1 MTDYPV
7 NNEQRTYT
15 EQEVFELLRRFKIE
29 EQTTTQRAREERE
42 LPLEIASFL
51 DETTKQQHQ
60 DNFKRYKREISKYYH
75 EEWTMAEEINKSFI
89 PKLKQFTVDTTQVVN
104 ANYKGAETSRLHG
117 RAATEI
123 FEQLLTIKSGGLS
136 TEEANQLLD
145 EALESA
151 KRLAI
156 HAWVQGRQQD
166 EEAKDYAIRALR
178 LPPSLKHLEAKE
190 SGSKREA
197 FSEEFIARYNE
208 ANYQQRILKA
218 AITNTSAGRGR
229 GGYQSISTWNN
240 PRGGRGFYGR
250 AVTPTI
256 LTVQHQQTIQ
266 HRERPVSNATQITTL
281 TTTTSINT
289 IEPYYNLNNEL
300 HHSLRWHPTGQSPTT
315 FSPLLENNNQSPL
328 APISNSK
335 WLQDPIF
342 QEADPMEESKEGD
355 DSRRSTSYQRSN
367 TEILGWRD
375 DRDIP
380 YTKSTIPLQVLYFTR
395 KDEEK
400 TNPGLPEIELIH
412 PGRTFQD
419 GRSSG
424 TKRANRK
431 RRLHLQNRSKGRI
444 RSGSN
449 ARGLPRFPKFRERRS
464 GLQIQIPCVR
474 PQCST
479 KDFLQNHA
487 LCHRAFEE
495 RRDPNHLLFGR
506 HLHPGEDKTRDEP
519 IDNQSKTSSR
529 ETRLPHQLQKEYSH
543 TIKNS
548 GVSGFYIQQ
557 QDNADICTTIEDYQP
572 DEEDPTVTYLFEE
585 NVQMDSR
592 TTREDDFHDSSS
604 GRGSITYKI
613 PTTGPV
619 EDITFDETEL
629 GSNLQIVKYQP
640 SRVTLVG
647 NFHNTEERPPNP
659 KDSSRKPEDG
669 HSCRCIK
676 QWMGNQLG
684 TDHSFR
690 ILEPGRENAFNKRTR
705 AEDNFI
711 CDSAPRWKMRKLN
724 NKNIL
729 GQQDRL
735 KDLAIQIQ
743 ELCNQHNIKPTE
755 EAAIRINDSK
765 KDVQL
770 YTKKMGEAENRR
782 LCSAPQPPA
791 ANVLDMV
798 NRPSSFSCRCPATSM
813 VTEGDVFISTLETDT
828 LSTEKTSR
836 TKGKAISSSDSI
848 VAQPI
853 PVPDDPKDETP
864 TTTNHLENK
873 PEMVSSRLA
882 IINNSRLQ
890 DGLDEETVNFLNRK
904 TRQSTQKIC
913 DNGWNHWTSWCRQ
926 QQPSCDPLDYDI
938 KNLLRF
944 LQDNKEYSSTH
955 LNTLRSSIAS
965 VFSIIHSQKQPIA
978 DQPLIKDFFTAKRN
992 SEVKIPSEQQLATW
1006 DVNILV
1012 EYIKM
1017 ELSPTSGLSLV
1028 QLQLKT
1034 ILLLCIATMWRP
1046 RSDIG
1051 RLQYHDV
1058 ILKQDGTTTSILL
1071 HARTPKEGQVKS
1083 VTLGTIEDENVCPVR
1098 TAHQFILKTAT
1109 IRQTLPKDQTFFLAY
1124 LDSTTKH
1131 PTSVRPTTV
1140 ANWIKSAMDKA
1151 GIDTN
1156 NYQAHSIRAAS
1167 STKAVELGHS
1177 IKDYSH

>member
-42 LPLEIASFL
+42 LPLDIASFL
-51 DETTKQQHQ
+51 DETTNQQHQ

-75 EEWTMAEEINKSFI
+75 EEWTVAEEINKSFI

-104 ANYKGAETSRLHG
+104 AHYKGAENSRLHG

-136 TEEANQLLD
+136 AEEANQLLD

-166 EEAKDYAIRALR
+166 DEAKDYAIRALR

-190 SGSKREA
+190 SGNKREA
-197 FSEEFIARYNE
+197 FSEEFIAKYNE

-218 AITNTSAGRGR
+218 AITSTSAGRGR
-229 GGYQSISTWNN
+229 GGYQSTSTWNN
-240 PRGGRGFYGR
+240 TRGGRGFYGR
-250 AVTPTI
+250 VTPTI

-266 HRERPVSNATQITTL
+266 HREHPVSNSTQITTL
-281 TTTTSINT
+281 TTTISINT
-289 IEPYYNLNNEL
+289 TDSTTTNAIEPYYNLNNEL
-300 HHSLRWHPTGQSPTT
+300 YHPLRWHSTGQSPTT
-315 FSPLLENNNQSPL
+315 FSPLLENNNQSFL
-328 APISNSK
+328 AHISNSK

-342 QEADPMEESKEGD
+342 QETDPMEESKEGD
-355 DSRRSTSYQRSN
+355 DSRRSTPYQRSN

-375 DRDIP
+375 DREIP
-380 YTKSTIPLQVLYFTR
+380 YTKSAIPLQVLYYTR

-412 PGRTFQD
+412 PSRTFQD

-449 ARGLPRFPKFRERRS
+449 ACGLPRFPKFRERRS

-479 KDFLQNHA
+479 KDFLQDHA
-487 LCHRAFEE
+487 LCHRTSEE

-506 HLHPGEDKTRDEP
+506 HLHLGEEKARNEP
-519 IDNQSKTSSR
+519 IDNQSKASSR

-572 DEEDPTVTYLFEE
+572 DEEDPTVTYLSEE

-619 EDITFDETEL
+619 EDITPDETEL

-647 NFHNTEERPPNP
+647 NFHNTEEWPPNP
-659 KDSSRKPEDG
+659 KNSSKKPEDD

-684 TDHSFR
+684 TNHSFR
-690 ILEPGRENAFNKRTR
+690 ILEPGRKNSLNKRTR

-711 CDSAPRWKMRKLN
+711 CDSAPCWKMRKLN
-724 NKNIL
+724 NKNLL

-735 KDLAIQIQ
+735 KVYDKIRGNNINDLAGPSDSNTRIMQPA
-743 ELCNQHNIKPTE
+743 QHQGNISTHPRDYEHSGRQIKPTKE
-755 EAAIRINDSK
+755 TAIRINDSEK
-765 KDVQL
+765 NVQL
-770 YTKKMGEAENRR
+770 YTEKMGETEDRR
-782 LCSAPQPPA
+782 FCSAPQPPA
-791 ANVLDMV
+791 ASVLDMV
-798 NRPSSFSCRCPATSM
+798 NRPSSFSRRCPATSM

-828 LSTEKTSR
+828 PSTEKTSR
-836 TKGKAISSSDSI
+836 TKGKASSSSDSI
-848 VAQPI
+848 LAQPI
-853 PVPDDPKDETP
+853 LVPDDPKDETP

-873 PEMVSSRLA
+873 SEM
-882 IINNSRLQ
+882 
-890 DGLDEETVNFLNRK
+890 TRK
-904 TRQSTQKIC
+904 Q
-913 DNGWNHWTSWCRQ
+913 
-926 QQPSCDPLDYDI
+926 
-938 KNLLRF
+938 
-944 LQDNKEYSSTH
+944 
-955 LNTLRSSIAS
+955 
-965 VFSIIHSQKQPIA
+965 
-978 DQPLIKDFFTAKRN
+978 
-992 SEVKIPSEQQLATW
+992 
-1006 DVNILV
+1006 
-1012 EYIKM
+1012 
-1017 ELSPTSGLSLV
+1017 
-1028 QLQLKT
+1028 
-1034 ILLLCIATMWRP
+1034 
-1046 RSDIG
+1046 
-1051 RLQYHDV
+1051 
-1058 ILKQDGTTTSILL
+1058 
-1071 HARTPKEGQVKS
+1071 
-1083 VTLGTIEDENVCPVR
+1083 
-1098 TAHQFILKTAT
+1098 
-1109 IRQTLPKDQTFFLAY
+1109 
-1124 LDSTTKH
+1124 
-1131 PTSVRPTTV
+1131 
-1140 ANWIKSAMDKA
+1140 
-1151 GIDTN
+1151 
-1156 NYQAHSIRAAS
+1156 
-1167 STKAVELGHS
+1167 
-1177 IKDYSH
+1177 